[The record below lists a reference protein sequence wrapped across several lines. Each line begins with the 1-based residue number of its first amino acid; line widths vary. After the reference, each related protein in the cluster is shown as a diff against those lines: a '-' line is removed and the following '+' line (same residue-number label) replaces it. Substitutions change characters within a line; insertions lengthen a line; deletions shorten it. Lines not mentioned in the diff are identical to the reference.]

1 MVMVTI
7 IVTVESMVSVVM
19 LLKHGVRALHIGLE
33 TVGNLWKK
41 VNHAIR
47 KLFVY
52 AASVEGKNGHLGRG
66 GQLTDRFLVAAPMM
80 GDSKSRNLSKLGSLV
95 PIWER
100 GHHTKF
106 QLPSP
111 LIGRARRGQ
120 SFDPFWTPPNY
131 VLALA
136 ENFSWQ
142 IFFSLGGFQGP
153 LRVSGWQKKNLD
165 FY

>member
-1 MVMVTI
+1 
-7 IVTVESMVSVVM
+7 M
-19 LLKHGVRALHIGLE
+19 LQLPQQFLLSH
-33 TVGNLWKK
+33 N
-41 VNHAIR
+41 
-47 KLFVY
+47 
-52 AASVEGKNGHLGRG
+52 
-66 GQLTDRFLVAAPMM
+66 LTDRFLVAAPMM

-142 IFFSLGGFQGP
+142 IFFFFWGISRAPKGLWVAKKKFGFLLIKFGENG
-153 LRVSGWQKKNLD
+153 V
-165 FY
+165 FYLFRWYL

>member
-1 MVMVTI
+1 MFLNFSREVAW
-7 IVTVESMVSVVM
+7 S
-19 LLKHGVRALHIGLE
+19 
-33 TVGNLWKK
+33 
-41 VNHAIR
+41 
-47 KLFVY
+47 F
-52 AASVEGKNGHLGRG
+52 
-66 GQLTDRFLVAAPMM
+66 LTDRFLVAAPMM

-153 LRVSGWQKKNLD
+153 LRVSGWQKKIWIFINKIWRKRHFLP
-165 FY
+165 FSLVSLRGCRKNCSGQNFFKSSQFIVLE